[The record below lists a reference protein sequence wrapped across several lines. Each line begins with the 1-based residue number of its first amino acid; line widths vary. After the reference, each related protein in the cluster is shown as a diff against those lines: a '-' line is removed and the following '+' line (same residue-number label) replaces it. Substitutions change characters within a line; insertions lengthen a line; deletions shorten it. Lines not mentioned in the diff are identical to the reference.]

1 MQHLWF
7 VDEIEARWRVLV
19 QNQGDDTKMDIFTL
33 KFQENSDSISPN
45 DVDDLAAFMNVASPR
60 EVMGRMPH
68 LSHIAGPKM
77 SQSEMEAEALRY
89 AKEAPWCQNDL
100 ESPVGFE
107 LDCSPTA
114 Y

>member
-1 MQHLWF
+1 M
-7 VDEIEARWRVLV
+7 E
-19 QNQGDDTKMDIFTL
+19 IFTL
-33 KFQENSDSISPN
+33 KFQEDSDAISSS
-45 DVDDLAAFMNVASPR
+45 DVDNLAAYMNVASPR

-68 LSHIAGPKM
+68 LSHIAGQKM

>member
-1 MQHLWF
+1 
-7 VDEIEARWRVLV
+7 
-19 QNQGDDTKMDIFTL
+19 
-33 KFQENSDSISPN
+33 
-45 DVDDLAAFMNVASPR
+45 
-60 EVMGRMPH
+60 
-68 LSHIAGPKM
+68 M